1 MVTYYKTIDDQMTIL
16 ETWQPGCWIRCVNP
30 TQEEVDS
37 LIADFEIEPEFF
49 RAAMD
54 EEESSH
60 IDSEDGNTL
69 IILDSPIVAKPD
81 ENITYTTVPVGIIL
95 TQKTVITISM
105 QENPVLTEFASG
117 AVKGVQTNL
126 KTRFVLTIML
136 RIAGRFL
143 QYLKQIE
150 KISNFM
156 EMRLRKS
163 MKNNELIQ
171 LLDIEKSLMYFSA
184 SLKANEITLEK
195 IMRGRIIRMYEED
208 QDLLEDVLIE
218 IRQGVDM
225 SNLYLNVLS
234 GTMDA
239 FASVISNN
247 LNIVMKVLTSVT
259 LLISIP
265 TLISGIYGMNTD
277 LPMAH
282 FWFPI
287 ALSAV
292 LMAVTFFILKKKD
305 MF

>member
-1 MVTYYKTIDDQMTIL
+1 MVTYYKTIDA
-16 ETWQPGCWIRCVNP
+16 
-30 TQEEVDS
+30 QEEVDC

>member
-1 MVTYYKTIDDQMTIL
+1 M
-16 ETWQPGCWIRCVNP
+16 
-30 TQEEVDS
+30 
-37 LIADFEIEPEFF
+37 
-49 RAAMD
+49 
-54 EEESSH
+54 
-60 IDSEDGNTL
+60 
-69 IILDSPIVAKPD
+69 
-81 ENITYTTVPVGIIL
+81 PVGIIL

-150 KISNFM
+150 IISNFM

-208 QDLLEDVLIE
+208 QDLLET
-218 IRQGVDM
+218 
-225 SNLYLNVLS
+225 Y
-234 GTMDA
+234 
-239 FASVISNN
+239 
-247 LNIVMKVLTSVT
+247 
-259 LLISIP
+259 
-265 TLISGIYGMNTD
+265 
-277 LPMAH
+277 
-282 FWFPI
+282 
-287 ALSAV
+287 
-292 LMAVTFFILKKKD
+292 
-305 MF
+305 